1 MKEIKMKNLFA
12 LLPLLVS
19 ISAVAQPGRFE
30 AMTMAQKVAS
40 SAGFH
45 EHRAEPVEGFL
56 IVGNIYYVGAS
67 DLASYLIATPDGHF
81 LIDTGVAEMGS
92 QIRHNVEALGFRMED
107 IKYLLGS
114 HAHFD
119 HMQGHAVM
127 QRITG
132 AQVLVMDADADAME
146 TGQDLSPLGFEG
158 WEPVRVDRR
167 IQDGERVTLGGTTL
181 TATWAPGHTPGC
193 TSWTTSTQDS
203 GEDVVVTIFGCN
215 GPNDGV
221 QLLNNPR
228 FPNLIEQTRFG
239 FDNLVKLNPDIYL
252 TGHTEETFEGIE
264 QLMRVQTRP
273 HPLLQQQPWQD
284 LIAERRASI
293 EARVVVEQGAAR

>member
-1 MKEIKMKNLFA
+1 MKNLIA
-12 LLPLLVS
+12 VLALLVS
-19 ISAVAQPGRFE
+19 LDAAAQPGRFE
-30 AMTMAQKVAS
+30 SMTMAQKVAS
-40 SAGFH
+40 SVGFH
-45 EHRAEPVEGFL
+45 EHRAEAVDGFR
-56 IVGNIYYVGAS
+56 IAGNIYYVGAS

-81 LIDTGVAEMGS
+81 LVDTGVSKMGT
-92 QIRHNVEALGFRMED
+92 QIRDNVEALGFRMED
-107 IKYLLGS
+107 IKYLLAS

-119 HMQGHAVM
+119 HIQGHAVM

-132 AQVLVMDADADAME
+132 AQVFVMDADADAME
-146 TGQDLSPLGFEG
+146 AGQDLSPLGFEG

-167 IQDGERVTLGGTTL
+167 LQDGERVTLGGTTL

-193 TSWTTSTQDS
+193 TTWTTTTRDG
-203 GEDVVVTIFGCN
+203 GEDLVVTIFGCN

-239 FDNLVKLNPDIYL
+239 FDNLAKLNPDIYL
-252 TGHTEETFEGIE
+252 TGHIEEPFDGIE

-273 HPLLQQQPWQD
+273 HPLLEQLPWQD
-284 LIAERRASI
+284 LIAQRRASI
-293 EARVVVEQGAAR
+293 EARIDAERAATR

>member
-1 MKEIKMKNLFA
+1 MKKILALF
-12 LLPLLVS
+12 PLVVS
-19 ISAVAQPGRFE
+19 LSAVAQPGRFE
-30 AMTMAQKVAS
+30 SMTMAQKVAS

-45 EHRAEPVEGFL
+45 EHRAEAVEGFR
-56 IVGNIYYVGAS
+56 VAGNIYYVGAS
-67 DLASYLIATPDGHF
+67 DLASYLITTPEGHF
-81 LIDTGVAEMGS
+81 LVDTGVAKMGT

-107 IKYLLGS
+107 IKYLLAS

-119 HMQGHAVM
+119 HIQGHAVM
-127 QRITG
+127 QRMTG

-146 TGQDLSPLGFEG
+146 AGQDLSPLGFEG

-167 IQDGERVTLGGTTL
+167 IQDGERVSLGGTTL

-193 TSWTTSTQDS
+193 TTWTTNTQDS
-203 GEDVVVTIFGCN
+203 GEELVVTIFGCN

-221 QLLNNPR
+221 RLLNNPR
-228 FPNLIEQTRFG
+228 FPDLVEQTRFG
-239 FDNLVKLNPDIYL
+239 FDKLAKLDPDIYL
-252 TGHTEETFEGIE
+252 TGHIEEAFEGIE

-273 HPLLQQQPWQD
+273 HPLLGQQPWQE

-293 EARVVVEQGAAR
+293 EARVEAERNAAQ

>member
-1 MKEIKMKNLFA
+1 MRKVLA
-12 LLPLLVS
+12 LLPLL
-19 ISAVAQPGRFE
+19 ISLGAVAQPGRYE
-30 AMTMAQKVAS
+30 SMTMAQKVA
-40 SAGFH
+40 AGASFH
-45 EHRAEPVEGFL
+45 EHRAGTVEGFR
-56 IVGNIYYVGAS
+56 IVGNIYFVGAS

-81 LIDTGVAEMGS
+81 LIDTGVAEMGE
-92 QIRHNVEALGFRMED
+92 QIRHNVEALGFRMSD
-107 IKYLLGS
+107 VKYLLAS

-119 HMQGHAVM
+119 HIQGHAVM
-127 QRITG
+127 QRMTG

-146 TGQDLSPLGFEG
+146 AGQDLSPLGFEG

-193 TSWTTSTQDS
+193 TSWTTNARDG
-203 GEDVVVTIFGCN
+203 GEDMVVTIFGCN

-228 FPNLIEQTRFG
+228 FPDLIEQSRFG
-239 FDNLVKLNPDIYL
+239 FDNLAKLNPDIYL
-252 TGHTEETFEGIE
+252 TGHIEEPFEGIE
-264 QLMRVQTRP
+264 HLMRVQARP

-284 LIAERRASI
+284 LIAARRASI
-293 EARVVVEQGAAR
+293 EARIEAERAAAR